1 MATNT
6 LKTRVKH
13 KIGTASDWQT
23 AVDNSQ
29 FKPLDGELIIYA
41 DATTPRLKVGYD
53 SKLVTELP
61 FIDGIK
67 LTVSGS
73 GNTIT
78 AASYDENTR
87 TLTLTKG
94 ASYTNN
100 TGDITG
106 VIAGKGL
113 TGGATSG
120 TATLNVGA
128 GAGITVTDDAVGHTN
143 SVTADTASE
152 GGSARTLAF
161 GGSFNIPSVTYDA
174 QGHITGKGSIAL
186 KLPAKPTYT
195 DTNTTYDLAAAKS
208 KANGSVTLDLTAG
221 GSGSGT
227 DSVTIKGTG
236 ATTVTTDANGVITI
250 NSTDTN
256 TQTVTSVNS
265 KTGDVSLT
273 YSDVNAAPTSH
284 ASTGTT
290 YGVAS
295 ASNYGHAMASSTTPK
310 ANGTAAVGS
319 ETAKFARGDHIH
331 PLQTT
336 VSGNAGT
343 ATKLKTPVDITLTG
357 DVSGT
362 ASFDGSADVSITT
375 TVADNSHNHS
385 ASNITSGTLDAARIP
400 NISIDKLVAGTTNT
414 TIPSSLLPSYV
425 DDVLEYTAKSNFPST
440 GATGKIYVDKTTNLT
455 YRWSGSAYV
464 EISPS
469 LALGS
474 TSSTAYRGDY
484 GDAAYKHGVTNK
496 GSAFS
501 SGLYKIT
508 TNSEGHVI
516 AATAVAKSDITGLG
530 IPGQNTTYSTFVK
543 SGSGAAAGLVP
554 APSTTAG
561 TSKYLRE
568 DGTWATPPQGD
579 ITGVIAGDGLTGGGS
594 SGSVTLNVGAGSGI
608 TVANDT
614 VSVNTSYTTSGKN
627 YKVAVDSTS
636 GGLYVNVP
644 WTDNDTK
651 YTHPTTSG
659 NKHIPSGGS
668 SGQILRWSADGT
680 AVWGADNNTTYS
692 NFVKSGSGAKAGLV
706 PAPSTTAGTTKYLRE
721 DGTWAVPPDT
731 NTVYTLPTAS
741 SSTLGGV
748 KTTSTVTSTSGLTAC
763 PIISGVPYY
772 KDTNNTYSLSSF
784 GITATAAELNVLDGI
799 TATTAELNYC
809 DGVTS
814 NIQTQLNNKAA
825 SSHTHYYAGSDS
837 IGGRAHQAQ
846 ALTNGSQSYA
856 SCYYDTSNSSTT
868 LQMSNSS
875 GPQYAFQCRAGTTD
889 LYIHHY
895 NTNGS
900 WNSGWRIWRAGDSVT
915 GAVWND
921 YAEYRESNCE
931 EPGRVLIENG
941 DDTLSAA
948 SERLQPFAGI
958 VSDTWG
964 FCQGETEKAKTPI
977 AVAGRVL
984 AYPYR
989 NRDEYKPGDCVCAA
1003 PNGTVDIMTREEV
1016 MMYPDRIVGTVSCI
1030 PDYEEWGQGDRPAA
1044 KVDGRIWVKVK

>member
-6 LKTRVKH
+6 LKTRIKH
-13 KIGTASDWQT
+13 KIGSASDWQT
-23 AVDNSQ
+23 AATNSQ
-29 FKPLDGELIIYA
+29 FKPLDGELIIYK

-67 LTVSGS
+67 LTVNGS
-73 GNTIT
+73 GNAIT

-106 VIAGKGL
+106 VTAGNGL

-208 KANGSVTLDLTAG
+208 KVNGSVTLDLTAG

-256 TQTVTSVNS
+256 TQAVSSVNS
-265 KTGDVSLT
+265 KTGAVSLT
-273 YSDVNAAPTSH
+273 YSDVGAA
-284 ASTGTT
+284 AS
-290 YGVAS
+290 
-295 ASNYGHAMASSTTPK
+295 
-310 ANGTAAVGS
+310 
-319 ETAKFARGDHIH
+319 
-331 PLQTT
+331 
-336 VSGNAGT
+336 
-343 ATKLKTPVDITLTG
+343 
-357 DVSGT
+357 
-362 ASFDGSADVSITT
+362 
-375 TVADNSHNHS
+375 SHNHS
-385 ASNITSGTLDAARIP
+385 ASNITSGTLDAARLP

-484 GDAAYKHGVTNK
+484 GAAAYKHGVTNK
-496 GSAFS
+496 GSEFS
-501 SGLYKIT
+501 SGLYKIA
-508 TNSEGHVI
+508 TNSEGHVT
-516 AATAVAKSDITGLG
+516 AATAVTKSDITGLG
-530 IPGQNTTYSTFVK
+530 IPGQDTTYST
-543 SGSGAAAGLVP
+543 
-554 APSTTAG
+554 
-561 TSKYLRE
+561 
-568 DGTWATPPQGD
+568 
-579 ITGVIAGDGLTGGGS
+579 
-594 SGSVTLNVGAGSGI
+594 
-608 TVANDT
+608 
-614 VSVNTSYTTSGKN
+614 
-627 YKVAVDSTS
+627 
-636 GGLYVNVP
+636 
-644 WTDNDTK
+644 
-651 YTHPTTSG
+651 
-659 NKHIPSGGS
+659 
-668 SGQILRWSADGT
+668 
-680 AVWGADNNTTYS
+680 
-692 NFVKSGSGAKAGLV
+692 FVKSGSGAKAGLV

-731 NTVYTLPTAS
+731 NTIYTLPTAS

-772 KDTNNTYSLSSF
+772 KDTNTTYSLSSF

-856 SCYYDTSNSSTT
+856 SCYYDDSNSSTT

-941 DDTLSAA
+941 DDTLSVA

-1044 KVDGRIWVKVK
+1044 KVDGRIWIKVK